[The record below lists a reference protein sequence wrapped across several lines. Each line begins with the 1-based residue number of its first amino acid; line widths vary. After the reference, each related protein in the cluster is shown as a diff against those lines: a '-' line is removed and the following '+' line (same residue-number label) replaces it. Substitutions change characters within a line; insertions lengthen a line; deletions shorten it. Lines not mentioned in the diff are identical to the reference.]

1 MKSGKTLGRNQPR
14 VHVREE
20 VAKARR
26 VRAANLK
33 KKNRPTKRV
42 VVKRRY
48 FKTDSKRKTD

>member
-1 MKSGKTLGRNQPR
+1 VKVIKKSGKTLGRNQPR

-33 KKNRPTKRV
+33 K
-42 VVKRRY
+42 RR
-48 FKTDSKRKTD
+48 